1 MINKPYMKLIEWCVL
16 EDEKCEWDDCEG
28 CQYNTP
34 TLTQHEEN
42 LQECE
47 FVREI
52 TINHILSAMVNRS
65 NCIAKVQQGND
76 LVTFIKYFGLK
87 KTGYSPTNL
96 EQYPLFFMLKK
107 TIGLGVPREIY
118 IAKDKH
124 CIVIYKDVVYLIA
137 PRIENE

>member
-1 MINKPYMKLIEWCVL
+1 MKPYMELKEWCTLVN
-16 EDEKCEWDDCEG
+16 EECEWDDCKG
-28 CQYNTP
+28 CPNNIP
-34 TLTQHEEN
+34 KLTQHEEN

-52 TINHILSAMVNRS
+52 TINHILPAIVNRS
-65 NCIAKVQQGND
+65 NVIAKVQQGND

-96 EQYPLFFMLKK
+96 KQYPMFFMLKK
-107 TIGLGVPREIY
+107 TMGLKVPAQIY
-118 IAKDKH
+118 AAKDKP
-124 CIVIYKDVVYLIA
+124 CIVIYEDVVYLIA